1 MGRVFAAGAGSFPA
15 IVISTLFA
23 ASPAAAQAS
32 QQEIDRLR
40 NEVQEL
46 RSLVTALKAR
56 LDTVEQKE
64 AAAPPPAPAMP
75 AQAAVTPQPSPA
87 PPAQLAVASVQQRPD
102 AAPLPPRETIGDKIT
117 GASRPGNAAP
127 PNDPDLKGFI
137 SIPGTETMVRIGGY
151 AKVDAILDPAFVGN
165 RDEFAVPS
173 TSFGRTARNRATIN
187 ARGTRF
193 NLEIRRPSTLGNLRF
208 YVENDFYGDGT
219 GYNFHLNHA
228 YGQVGNTYGGFGYS
242 ALVDA
247 DALPDTLDDWGPG
260 GAIFLRTAS
269 VRHAFKLAANTH
281 LTLSLE
287 RPESDLAL
295 SGDQTGADTMPD
307 VVLVGRYESDGGHL
321 QLGGVIRRIG
331 YRDEA
336 GRSGEATGFG
346 LSASGSLALFG
357 DDGLSAGINY
367 GRGAARYSNDLN
379 GMGLDAVILPGGRL
393 RLIEHVGGYAAY
405 THHWNT
411 AFRSSLVLS
420 AVRVNDEPLLDPTA
434 LRETRYGALNL
445 IWSPV
450 ASFSVGLEGLYGR
463 VERQDGLTRDS
474 SRIQATVKYDFVR

>member
-1 MGRVFAAGAGSFPA
+1 MGRVFATGAGG
-15 IVISTLFA
+15 IA
-23 ASPAAAQAS
+23 AALIAAYPAAAQTR
-32 QQEIDRLR
+32 QQQIDQLR
-40 NEVQEL
+40 SEVREL
-46 RSLVTALKAR
+46 RDLVTVLRAR
-56 LDTVEQKE
+56 LDTVERKE
-64 AAAPPPAPAMP
+64 GEETPPAAPVRAAAAPL
-75 AQAAVTPQPSPA
+75 PSSLPA
-87 PPAQLAVASVQQRPD
+87 PPAQLATAPSQRRPG
-102 AAPLPPRETIGDKIT
+102 AAPLPPRETVGDKIT
-117 GASRPGNAAP
+117 GASRPDNAAP

-151 AKVDAILDPAFVGN
+151 AKVDAIFDPAFVGN

-173 TSFGRTARNRATIN
+173 TAFGRIDRNRATIN

-228 YGQVGNTYGGFGYS
+228 YGQIGNTYGGFGYS

-281 LTLSLE
+281 LTLSVE

-295 SGDQTGADTMPD
+295 SGGQTGVDTMPD
-307 VVLVGRYESDGGHL
+307 IVLVGRYESNGGHL
-321 QLGGVIRRIG
+321 QLGGVLRRVG
-331 YRDEA
+331 YRDEV

-346 LSASGSLALFG
+346 LSASGSLTLFG
-357 DDGLSAGINY
+357 NDGLSAGINY

-379 GMGLDAVILPGGRL
+379 GLGLDAVILPDGRL
-393 RLIEHVGGYAAY
+393 RLIEHVGGYVAY
-405 THHWNT
+405 THHWD
-411 AFRSSLVLS
+411 AMLRSSLVLS
-420 AVRVNDEPLLDPTA
+420 AVRVNDGLLDPTA
-434 LRETRYGALNL
+434 LRGTRYGALNL